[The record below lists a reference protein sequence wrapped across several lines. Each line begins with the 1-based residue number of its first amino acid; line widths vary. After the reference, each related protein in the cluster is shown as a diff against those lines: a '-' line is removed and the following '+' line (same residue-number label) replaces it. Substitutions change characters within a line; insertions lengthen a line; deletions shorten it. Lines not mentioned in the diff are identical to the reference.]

1 MKAEINKMSDPF
13 ALLDATAQGDLVR
26 RREVRPI
33 ELVDAAI
40 ARIERLNGD
49 LNAVTAAC
57 FDAARAQAR
66 AQEASPVLKGRF
78 PGVPYL
84 VKDLSRLQGL
94 PITFGSRMFAN
105 MQAASNEAVVD
116 AALDAGLIP
125 LGKTNTPE
133 FGLLPSTE
141 PSLFGPTRNPWSL
154 THSPGGS
161 SGGAA
166 AAVASGMTPIA
177 SGGDGGGSLRIPASC
192 CGLVGLKPSRG
203 RAHDPVRQTPGTL
216 SVSLG
221 LSRTVRD
228 TAALLAVQELPD
240 GERAFPRLGMV
251 AGPSARRLR
260 IALAPEAVGGG
271 GPSPEVAEALMAAAA
286 LCAELGHEVVEA
298 APEIDGQ
305 EAIERF
311 LVFWGG
317 VPHQLLRALPLI
329 RLQQLFKGNLMLTS
343 STAGL
348 EPWSQGLA
356 AWYRRRTRE
365 EGGATAISLDFF
377 EQARRAYAAFFDRYD
392 VILSP
397 VLRRPP
403 PKIGELAPTLPFETL
418 LERCVDTVAYTP
430 IHNAIGTPAISLPL
444 WWSPG
449 GLPIGSQFA
458 ARAGDERTL
467 LELAYELEAALPWAQ
482 RWPPHAA
489 VPSSASLA

>member
-1 MKAEINKMSDPF
+1 MMAETGPCGAADPF
-13 ALLDATAQGDLVR
+13 VRLDATAQADLVR
-26 RREVRPI
+26 RGQVRPI

-49 LNAVTAAC
+49 LNAVIATC
-57 FDAARAQAR
+57 FDAARAQALAWEGDR
-66 AQEASPVLKGRF
+66 FDAAPF
-78 PGVPYL
+78 PGAPYL
-84 VKDLSRLQGL
+84 IKDLSSLKGL
-94 PITFGSRMFAN
+94 PITYGSRLFRSTRAR
-105 MQAASNEAVVD
+105 AHEAVVT
-116 AALDAGLIP
+116 ASLEAGLIP

-141 PSLFGPTRNPWSL
+141 PVLFGPTRNPWNL
-154 THSPGGS
+154 AHSPGGS

-166 AAVASGMTPIA
+166 AAVASGMAPIA

-203 RAHDPVRQTPGTL
+203 RALDPVRQTPGSL

-221 LSRTVRD
+221 LSRSVRD
-228 TAALLAVQELPD
+228 TAALLAALELPD

-251 AGPSARRLR
+251 SSPSRRRLR

-271 GPSPEVAEALMAAAA
+271 GPSPEVAEALTDAAK
-286 LCAELGHEVVEA
+286 LCADLGHDVEEA
-298 APEIDGQ
+298 APEIDGKA
-305 EAIERF
+305 AIERF

-317 VPHQLLRALPLI
+317 VPDQLLKALPLI
-329 RLQQLFKGNLMLTS
+329 RLLQLFQGNVMT
-343 STAGL
+343 TPAAAGL
-348 EPWSQGLA
+348 EPWSTGLA
-356 AWYRRRTRE
+356 KWRRVRARE
-365 EGGATAISLDFF
+365 EKDATERSLAFF
-377 EQARRAYAAFFDRYD
+377 EEAGRVYSAFFQRYD

-403 PKIGELAPTLPFETL
+403 PLIGELAPTLPFDTL
-418 LERCVDTVAYTP
+418 LERCVDIVAYTP

-444 WWSPG
+444 WRTPG

-467 LELAYELEAALPWAQ
+467 LELAYELETARPWAAE
-482 RWPPHAA
+482 WPPY
-489 VPSSASLA
+489 SAISPTP